1 MKRSPIKPKRETP
14 RRDEGRI
21 THGRIKR
28 KATGKSA
35 EEARHIERVAAMRC
49 CLCGN
54 PEANVHHIMHIPDK
68 RCRRDHRWI
77 APLCKRHHQGDVGV
91 HGLGGEQAFLE
102 RHQFD
107 LVRHARLLWETSQR
121 GS

>member
-35 EEARHIERVAAMRC
+35 EEARHIERVAQMG
-49 CLCGN
+49 CLVCGA
-54 PEANVHHIMHIPDK
+54 PAQVHHVTSDGTK
-68 RCRRDHRWI
+68 REGRRHDRVV
-77 APLCKRHHQGDVGV
+77 PLCREHHTGNRGV
-91 HGLGGEQAFLE
+91 HTVGPLTFNQRLGYNLMDRAAE
-102 RHQFD
+102 
-107 LVRHARLLWETSQR
+107 LWETSQR